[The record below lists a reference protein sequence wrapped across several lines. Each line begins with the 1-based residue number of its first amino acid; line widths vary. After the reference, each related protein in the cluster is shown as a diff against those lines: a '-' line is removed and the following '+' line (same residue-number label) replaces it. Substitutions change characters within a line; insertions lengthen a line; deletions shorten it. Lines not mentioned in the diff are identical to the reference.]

1 MVTNLKQYKNRLS
14 FSLEN
19 LKLNEFGGEVYRN
32 QPVGNQSKLS
42 HLFSVGGVSAWL
54 PHLNKSKF

>member
-32 QPVGNQSKLS
+32 QPVGNQSKLG
-42 HLFSVGGVSAWL
+42 HLYLSY
-54 PHLNKSKF
+54 LNKKRRL